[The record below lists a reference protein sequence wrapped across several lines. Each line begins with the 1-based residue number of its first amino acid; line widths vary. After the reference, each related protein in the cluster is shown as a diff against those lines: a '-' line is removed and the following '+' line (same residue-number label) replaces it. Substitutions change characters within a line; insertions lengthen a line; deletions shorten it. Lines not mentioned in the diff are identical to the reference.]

1 MFCCNSWV
9 NTSCYFSKIEKLE
22 FQYNTRTE
30 LEMSKGKSA
39 CPLSLSFKACILPDH
54 FIHCNRKRKHSL
66 LSQKYASA
74 AGSEE
79 VNNFPQKTSIIDPIK
94 LILLP

>member
-1 MFCCNSWV
+1 MFGCNSWD
-9 NTSCYFSKIEKLE
+9 NTLCYFSKIEKLE
-22 FQYNTRTE
+22 FQCIAGTE
-30 LEMSKGKSA
+30 LEMSKGKFA

-54 FIHCNRKRKHSL
+54 FIHCNRKRKNSL
-66 LSQKYASA
+66 LSQKYVSA